1 MFRQTGEKAIPF
13 ILDAIRPTRQL
24 LPQYTPQFTEARSLI
39 FKLIGIA
46 AVIGLGAIY
55 GRLYATLPPEKLLAL
70 IAPLAGMA
78 LLIIWVLPDTKTA
91 PSKAMA
97 RFLLGFFAVS
107 VAWPDYLA
115 LQLPGLPW
123 ISFRRLFLGPMCLL
137 LLVCLSTSADF
148 RKKMQETLA
157 SEPLLWKL
165 LIAFAIAQMLSI
177 ANARD
182 IVGAVKNFINYQIAW
197 TGVFFASVYAF
208 RDENLPEKYLK
219 LFLMAACFIAVI
231 GVLELHN
238 SAVLW
243 KYTVPSFL
251 QVDLTE
257 MAGAL
262 DSPLR
267 FGQFRVKSVYNQPL
281 PFAEIMAL
289 SIPAL
294 LYFIFT
300 TKRLWTRIALVG
312 IDLFIL
318 YVLTLP
324 QSRLGLIGFFIS
336 HALFILVWAGRI
348 WMRNKFSIIGPTIT
362 MAYPVILLAVA
373 AAVMSVGSLR
383 EKVIGGRET
392 AYSDQTRKMQKKLGR
407 YVILRSPLVGYGPRQ
422 GGAALPQTGGGRA
435 SIDNYFLSIALDYG
449 FLGFIPF
456 YWMLLLA
463 MHRAFMISIRDVTRD
478 NNIALV
484 ILTTVTS
491 FLIIKGVLSEDDNHA
506 IPFIMMGML
515 MAVLWRQGGAFTKDA
530 ATNSSRPV
538 SPRQPQPV
546 Y

>member
-1 MFRQTGEKAIPF
+1 MFKQAGEKAIPF

-24 LPQYTPQFTEARSLI
+24 LPEYTPQLSQARSVI
-39 FKLIGIA
+39 FNLIGIA
-46 AVIGLGAIY
+46 TVIGVGAVY

-70 IAPLAGMA
+70 LVPLALMA
-78 LLIIWVLPDTKTA
+78 LLVVWVLPDTHTP

-123 ISFRRLFLGPMCLL
+123 ISFRRLFVGPMCLL

-148 RKKMQETLA
+148 RKKMRETLA

-165 LIAFAIAQMLSI
+165 LVAFAIAQMLSI

-182 IVGAVKNFINYQIAW
+182 IIGAVKNFVNYQIAW
-197 TGVFFASVYAF
+197 TGVFFAAVYAF
-208 RDENLPEKYLK
+208 RDEGLSEKYLK
-219 LFLMAACFIAVI
+219 LFLMAAVFIAGI

-238 SAVLW
+238 HAVLW

-281 PFAEIMAL
+281 PFAEVMAL
-289 SIPAL
+289 SVPAV
-294 LYFIFT
+294 LYFAFT
-300 TKRLWTRIALVG
+300 AKTLRTRLVFIA
-312 IDLFIL
+312 IDLFVA

-336 HALFILVWAGRI
+336 HALFVLVWAGRI
-348 WMRNKFSIIGPTIT
+348 WLRNKFSIVGPTIT
-362 MAYPVILLAVA
+362 MAYPVMLLAIA
-373 AAVMSVGSLR
+373 AAVMSVGSIR

-392 AYSDQTRKMQKKLGR
+392 AYSDQTRKLQKKLSR
-407 YVILRSPLVGYGPRQ
+407 YVILRSPLIGYGPRQ
-422 GGAALPQTGGGRA
+422 GGNAIPQTGGGRA

-463 MHRAFMISIRDVTRD
+463 MHRAFMIAIRDVTRD

-484 ILTTVTS
+484 ILTTLTS
-491 FLIIKGVLSEDDNHA
+491 FLMIKGVLSEDDNHSIA
-506 IPFIMMGML
+506 FLMLGML
-515 MAVLWRQGGAFTKDA
+515 MALLWRQGGAFSKEPA
-530 ATNSSRPV
+530 KAPSRGA
-538 SPRQPQPV
+538 SAQQPQPA